1 MNNARSA
8 EPRLVDLAWAARHP
22 PGDVLAALGS
32 TPAGL
37 ASASAAENLAHY
49 GPNVLDTSKVTT
61 LDILVRQ
68 LRNPLLILLLSA
80 AGVSAAT
87 GDVTDGIIVATIV
100 MLGIGLGLV
109 NEYRSEVAVAALHDN
124 IDRDALV
131 WRDGTQRRVDVRDL
145 VPGNVIDVRVGDVI
159 PADVRRLFAEG
170 ARVVAVATC
179 ASPASS
185 PSSTGAKA
193 DAGASITKLN
203 QLGIAVEIITGDN
216 GTVAAKVCRD
226 IGLTVEQVLTA
237 PRNIAEDAVVTRA
250 SISSLRR
257 TRRIR
262 RNAARSISLSAAKI
276 TTPPS
281 TAGEPGQHHA
291 TDGGTRSP
299 RPLGSSVWLRRESYV
314 ANGRRRG
321 PDPARARPRDR
332 VRGGL
337 ADHGAGGFC
346 LPDRCR
352 RRH

>member
-1 MNNARSA
+1 MNDARSA
-8 EPRLVDLAWAARHP
+8 EPRLVDLARAARHP
-22 PGDVLAALGS
+22 PGDVLAVLGS
-32 TPAGL
+32 TLAGL
-37 ASASAAENLAHY
+37 ASASAAEGLALY

-80 AGVSAAT
+80 AGVPAAT
-87 GDVTDGIIVATIV
+87 GDVT
-100 MLGIGLGLV
+100 
-109 NEYRSEVAVAALHDN
+109 
-124 IDRDALV
+124 
-131 WRDGTQRRVDVRDL
+131 
-145 VPGNVIDVRVGDVI
+145 DVRVGDVI

-170 ARVVAVATC
+170 PGSWQWPPATQPTWTHRGRLTSATC

-193 DAGASITKLN
+193 DAGASIAKLN
-203 QLGIAVEIITGDN
+203 QLRIAVEIITGDN

-281 TAGEPGQHHA
+281 AAVGNRASTTPATAVL
-291 TDGGTRSP
+291 D
-299 RPLGSSVWLRRESYV
+299 
-314 ANGRRRG
+314 RRG
-321 PDPARARPRDR
+321 RW
-332 VRGGL
+332 
-337 ADHGAGGFC
+337 DH
-346 LPDRCR
+346 RCG
-352 RRH
+352 

>member
-1 MNNARSA
+1 M
-8 EPRLVDLAWAARHP
+8 
-22 PGDVLAALGS
+22 
-32 TPAGL
+32 
-37 ASASAAENLAHY
+37 
-49 GPNVLDTSKVTT
+49 TT

-185 PSSTGAKA
+185 PSSTG
-193 DAGASITKLN
+193 
-203 QLGIAVEIITGDN
+203 
-216 GTVAAKVCRD
+216 
-226 IGLTVEQVLTA
+226 
-237 PRNIAEDAVVTRA
+237 PRP
-250 SISSLRR
+250 
-257 TRRIR
+257 
-262 RNAARSISLSAAKI
+262 
-276 TTPPS
+276 TP
-281 TAGEPGQHHA
+281 AL
-291 TDGGTRSP
+291 RSP
-299 RPLGSSVWLRRESYV
+299 S
-314 ANGRRRG
+314 
-321 PDPARARPRDR
+321 
-332 VRGGL
+332 
-337 ADHGAGGFC
+337 
-346 LPDRCR
+346 
-352 RRH
+352 

>member
-185 PSSTGAKA
+185 PSSTG
-193 DAGASITKLN
+193 
-203 QLGIAVEIITGDN
+203 
-216 GTVAAKVCRD
+216 
-226 IGLTVEQVLTA
+226 
-237 PRNIAEDAVVTRA
+237 PRP
-250 SISSLRR
+250 
-257 TRRIR
+257 
-262 RNAARSISLSAAKI
+262 
-276 TTPPS
+276 TP
-281 TAGEPGQHHA
+281 AL
-291 TDGGTRSP
+291 RSP
-299 RPLGSSVWLRRESYV
+299 S
-314 ANGRRRG
+314 
-321 PDPARARPRDR
+321 
-332 VRGGL
+332 
-337 ADHGAGGFC
+337 
-346 LPDRCR
+346 
-352 RRH
+352 